1 MTQKNNWITEDSVSV
16 TICDAGR
23 EAVLDQ
29 LLALLERTGRVK
41 DRALLKR
48 DILTREALGSV
59 DVAEDVSIPHSRSD
73 GVSDFCAALGVS
85 EKRHIFMLTAWPSIS
100 YGELKALASFIELFQ
115 DDKKKR
121 ELLEAESAK
130 ELFEKIKERLPL

>member
-73 GVSDFCAALGVS
+73 GV
-85 EKRHIFMLTAWPSIS
+85 
-100 YGELKALASFIELFQ
+100 
-115 DDKKKR
+115 
-121 ELLEAESAK
+121 
-130 ELFEKIKERLPL
+130 